1 MRKRLIILLGILLVV
16 IATSLL
22 WYTGKIEK
30 YNSRAFGM
38 AFYYSDKYFLE
49 EKVLSDTEKVVI
61 LTEDTEENRLVREGK
76 SPGREGPTAITL
88 RVIKLSN
95 SSTTPLEWAKSNV
108 GSNLNLSIGEYHEG
122 KVGQKDSVYYMT
134 DGLYVAD
141 NIVVV
146 AKGRAIHIS
155 VTYLTPEDRIRKD
168 LAKIIGSIY
177 FYE

>member
-1 MRKRLIILLGILLVV
+1 MRRRLIILLGILIVT

-30 YNSRAFGM
+30 YNSRNFGM

-49 EKVLSDTEKVVI
+49 EMVVSDKEKIVI

-95 SSTTPLEWAKSNV
+95 SSTTPLEWAKNNMESNFH
-108 GSNLNLSIGEYHEG
+108 LAIGEHHEG
-122 KVGQKDSVYYMT
+122 KVGKRDSVYYIT

-141 NIVVV
+141 NIVVL
-146 AKGRAIHIS
+146 ANGRMVHIS
-155 VTYLTPEDRIRKD
+155 VTYLTPEDKIRKD
-168 LAKIIGSIY
+168 LARIIGSIY